1 MIMIFTK
8 QEKDKMQETLGKVVQ
23 DLRSIFEMSQENV
36 LKYDFKNIENN
47 KEYSYTLFI
56 KEKESFISLQCSD
69 WYMQLD
75 KKHGSK
81 YRMHKIKDYDTAF
94 EFLKKYETIREK
106 ILFEAQRNA
115 KKKKNGMDRIDAINS
130 KYTKEAVIE
139 VEMPETVNQ
148 SSIEVTQEDGKNI
161 GRINIGPV
169 SIKILS
175 SPSVRIVTPEA
186 KKVKKR

>member
-1 MIMIFTK
+1 MAMVFTK
-8 QEKDKMQETLGKVVQ
+8 EEKDKMQDTLEKVVH
-23 DLRSIFEMSQENV
+23 DLRSIFEISQEDV
-36 LKYDFKNIENN
+36 LRHEFKTIENG
-47 KEYSYTLFI
+47 KEYEYYLII
-56 KEKESFISLQCSD
+56 KAKEAFISHRYSD

-75 KKHGSK
+75 KKHGST
-81 YRMHKIKDYDTAF
+81 YRMHKIKDYNTAF
-94 EFLKKYETIREK
+94 EFIKKYEIIREA
-106 ILFEAQRNA
+106 ILLKAKQSA
-115 KKKKNGMDRIDAINS
+115 KKKKIGMDKIDAVNS
-130 KYTKEAVIE
+130 KYTKEAIIE

-175 SPSVRIVTPEA
+175 SPSVRIVTPEV